1 MTNSKTPPVALRRE
15 LGLKDLILLAVVA
28 VVNVNIL
35 PLIAAEGWRAI
46 SLWLLAFVLF
56 LIPQAIAVAEFGR
69 RYPEE
74 GGIYMWTKSLYG
86 PGHAFLS
93 GWCYWT
99 NNLFY
104 IPSILFIL
112 VGTAVYTGGPAA
124 ASLSDNKIFMAASS
138 IAILWLI
145 AGLHIRGLGTG
156 KWLNNLGAFGTWISL
171 LLLFIIS
178 VVVLKRFGAS
188 ATPFSPHALL
198 PSLRDYAGL
207 SAFSITLYSLVGL
220 ELGPVMGGEIKNPEQ
235 NIRKAALV
243 GGAISI
249 VLYLLGT
256 ASLLIAVSSSKVGAI
271 QGLMQAV
278 TAAAA
283 NLGLDRLIPVISILM
298 ATAVL
303 GICSAWLAG
312 SARIP
317 FVMGLEVYLPKSLGR
332 THPVW
337 GSPYVAL
344 LVQGVLS
351 TVFILISLF
360 GSNVR
365 QAYEELLKSS
375 VVIQLI
381 PFLYLF
387 AGLWKIGR
395 ARILAILGLI
405 ATSFGIIFVFIP
417 SASVENT
424 AIFEFKLLAGTSFM
438 LLLAWLFYR
447 MGKRK
452 QDIKK

>member
-1 MTNSKTPPVALRRE
+1 
-15 LGLKDLILLAVVA
+15 
-28 VVNVNIL
+28 
-35 PLIAAEGWRAI
+35 
-46 SLWLLAFVLF
+46 LF
-56 LIPQAIAVAEFGR
+56 LIPQAIAVAEFGK

-74 GGIYMWTKSLYG
+74 GGIYLWTKEMYG

-112 VGTAVYTGGPAA
+112 VGILVYAGGPNAA
-124 ASLSDNKIFMAASS
+124 VIAENKIFMAVTSIVILWF
-138 IAILWLI
+138 IAI
-145 AGLHIRGLGTG
+145 LHIRGLGTG
-156 KWLNNLGAFGTWISL
+156 KWLNNLGAFGTWLSL
-171 LLLFIIS
+171 VILLIIG
-178 VVVLKRFGAS
+178 VIVLKRTGAP
-188 ATPFSPHALL
+188 ATPFSVGEAL
-198 PSLRDYAGL
+198 PSLKDYAGL

-220 ELGPVMGGEIKNPEQ
+220 ELGPVMGDEIKNPEE
-235 NIRKAALV
+235 NIRKSALI

-249 VLYLLGT
+249 VLYLIGT
-256 ASLLIAVSSSKVGAI
+256 AALLIAVSSTKVGAI

-278 TAAAA
+278 TVAASE
-283 NLGLDRLIPVISILM
+283 LGLHRLIPVVSILM

-317 FVMGLEVYLPKSLGR
+317 FVMGLEVYLPKALGR

-344 LVQGVLS
+344 LIQGVLS
-351 TVFILISLF
+351 TIFILISLF

-387 AGLWKIGR
+387 AGLWKLGK
-395 ARILAILGLI
+395 ARLLASLGFI
-405 ATSFGIIFVFIP
+405 ATSFGILFVFIP
-417 SASVENT
+417 SSSVENI
-424 AIFEFKLLAGTSFM
+424 AVFEIKLLVGTFGM
-438 LLLAWLFYR
+438 FLLAWLFFR
-447 MGKRK
+447 AGARKKRTA
-452 QDIKK
+452 